1 MSRSALLL
9 LADIEESCKKIIRY
23 TEKMGRDAVFAD
35 PMRFDAVLFNLHV
48 IGEAVKKLPADLRE
62 KYQDVAWREIAG
74 LRDFVA
80 HAYFAL
86 DMDILWDAV
95 QRDIPSL
102 RARAREMM
110 EAEGKEGLDAS
121 PKSLA

>member
-9 LADIEESCKKIIRY
+9 LADIEESCQKIIRY
-23 TEKMGRDAVFAD
+23 AGGMERDPVFAD
-35 PMRFDAVLFNLHV
+35 EMRFDAILFNLHV

-62 KYQDVAWREIAG
+62 KYPDVAWREIAG

-86 DMDILWDAV
+86 DLEILWDAIQCDV
-95 QRDIPSL
+95 PFLVERV
-102 RARAREMM
+102 REI
-110 EAEGKEGLDAS
+110 AS
-121 PKSLA
+121 RETTA